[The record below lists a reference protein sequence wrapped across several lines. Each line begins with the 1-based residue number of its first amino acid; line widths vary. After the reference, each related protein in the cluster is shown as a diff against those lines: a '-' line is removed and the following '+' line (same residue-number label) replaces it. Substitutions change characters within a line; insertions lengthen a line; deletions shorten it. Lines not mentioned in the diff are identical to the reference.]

1 MLVWSCRWW
10 SISCLFKRKVSWD
23 LFILFLMCLFYEVGL
38 DIWQVFFFLMNGY
51 LNLILCWIFINVYL
65 KCKSKIELKK
75 NRNVNPVIS
84 NLCLYDV
91 EQEDAC
97 NVNYYATWTP

>member
-1 MLVWSCRWW
+1 MGSLYIIFDV
-10 SISCLFKRKVSWD
+10 L
-23 LFILFLMCLFYEVGL
+23 ILWGWFGYMTS
-38 DIWQVFFFLMNGY
+38 FFFLMNGY